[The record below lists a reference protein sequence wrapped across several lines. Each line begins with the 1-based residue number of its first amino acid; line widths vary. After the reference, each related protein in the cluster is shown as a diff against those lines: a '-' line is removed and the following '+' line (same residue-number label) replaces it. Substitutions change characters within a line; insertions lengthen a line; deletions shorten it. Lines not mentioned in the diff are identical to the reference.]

1 MDSAH
6 PHHILMGMGIVVL
19 TIFVKRI
26 LFNLK
31 REIMLTTN
39 DVAKVYDTILSI
51 PGMNE
56 TVKIDLRISRKNV
69 LLLNH
74 VIERGLTAKD
84 DDKSS
89 SLLSNVPEENLQE
102 LRTIADECLQKAG
115 LIELSEKLNDLGSN
129 K

>member
-1 MDSAH
+1 
-6 PHHILMGMGIVVL
+6 
-19 TIFVKRI
+19 
-26 LFNLK
+26 
-31 REIMLTTN
+31 MLTTN

-69 LLLNH
+69 LLLNS
-74 VIERGLTAKD
+74 VIERGLLAKD

-89 SLLSNVPEENLQE
+89 NLLKSVPQETLQE
-102 LRTIADECLQKAG
+102 LRTLATDCLQKAG
-115 LIELSEKLNDLGSN
+115 LIELSEKLNSLSGE